1 MYIAYMLVFIAW
13 QWWNKVIRILQVFLS
28 FLFIYIY
35 IYILKKLGFTPYMAE
50 QPLQDMELQEKEGQ
64 KD

>member
-1 MYIAYMLVFIAW
+1 M
-13 QWWNKVIRILQVFLS
+13 QVFLF

-50 QPLQDMELQEKEGQ
+50 QPLQGMELQEKEGR